1 MERKLWITDVV
12 NRAFAGPANA
22 ILNGLGVSAKD
33 PIHPWTNWMVCE
45 ILVVFLIVGLFAA
58 LRSRL
63 SLHTPGKLQ
72 HMIAQWPAKNGY
84 MGVLPGHAPL
94 VSALD
99 AGLLT
104 YMGSSGGGRGVV
116 KIDGGFVEV
125 LNDHVRI
132 LADNAEMAQ
141 E

>member
-1 MERKLWITDVV
+1 MANTFQLEIATAERLITDAQV
-12 NRAFAGPANA
+12 
-22 ILNGLGVSAKD
+22 
-33 PIHPWTNWMVCE
+33 TE
-45 ILVVFLIVGLFAA
+45 
-58 LRSRL
+58 
-63 SLHTPGKLQ
+63 
-72 HMIAQWPAKNGY
+72 AQWAAKNGY

-104 YMGSSGGGRGVV
+104 YVGASGVGRGVV

-132 LADNAEMAQ
+132 LADKAEVAQ

>member
-1 MERKLWITDVV
+1 MPDTFQIELATPERL
-12 NRAFAGPANA
+12 
-22 ILNGLGVSAKD
+22 ILNVQV
-33 PIHPWTNWMVCE
+33 TE
-45 ILVVFLIVGLFAA
+45 
-58 LRSRL
+58 
-63 SLHTPGKLQ
+63 
-72 HMIAQWPAKNGY
+72 AQWPAKNGY

-99 AGLLT
+99 AGVLT
-104 YMGSSGGGRGVV
+104 YVGAAASSHGAV

-132 LADNAEMAQ
+132 LADKAEIVQ